1 MSDTKSIEWR
11 HISGV
16 PVGYE
21 VSNTGE
27 VRLNYGD
34 HTEEIKQHRSANGEM
49 MVYIFGKQLRV
60 SRVVAEAFLEKSTSK
75 MIVKHLNGDSG
86 DNRVENLKWITYTE
100 SAKNS
105 YKLGK
110 LRGKRVFCAET
121 GKMYATV
128 QTAAY
133 CTGLQ
138 ICAVEYGLQNGCKMF
153 GYTFTPVDEDVPYTD
168 DIVLVTKQQII
179 ELGKKLDSTTLLSVD
194 EYMKL

>member
-16 PVGYE
+16 PMGYE

-34 HTEEIKQHRSANGEM
+34 HIEEIKQHRSSNGEM
-49 MVYIFGKQLRV
+49 MIYIFGKQLRV
-60 SRVVAEAFLEKSTSK
+60 SRVVAEAFLPKSASK
-75 MIVKHLNGDSG
+75 MIVKHLNDDPS
-86 DNRVENLKWITYTE
+86 DNHIENLKWITYTE

-110 LRGKRVFCAET
+110 LRGKRVYCAET
-121 GKMYATV
+121 GKIYATI
-128 QTAAY
+128 QSAAF

-138 ICAVEYGLQNGCKMF
+138 ICAVEYGLQNKCKMF
-153 GYTFTPVDEDVPYTD
+153 GFTFTPVEDDVPYTD
-168 DIVLVTKQQII
+168 DMILVTKQQII
-179 ELGKKLDSTTLLSVD
+179 ELGKESDC
-194 EYMKL
+194 